1 MQTHTESE
9 TGGISGL
16 AIQESGSWHLP
27 STFGGSGN
35 PLPLQSVDWPLE
47 NYQVA
52 LVPLGE
58 KADRTAATESKSVV
72 VLPMTWRDLVVHLR
86 AQIHLSGVPKESQF
100 VRFGDVS
107 ADFSNMEVFRAEKQ
121 VALTAMELKLLK
133 FLVQNA
139 GRAVSRNEMLD
150 EVWGYQ
156 NYPST
161 RTVDNHILRLRQKLE
176 SDPANPVHFRT
187 VHRVGYRFVFADSRI
202 ASEHKM

>member
-1 MQTHTESE
+1 MENHMEFE
-9 TGGISGL
+9 VGGIPDF
-16 AIQESGSWHLP
+16 AIQEAGSWNLS
-27 STFGGSGN
+27 STFSGI
-35 PLPLQSVDWPLE
+35 PLPLQSKDWPLE

-52 LVPLGE
+52 LVPFGD
-58 KADRTAATESKSVV
+58 KVRRVTSTEQPVL
-72 VLPMTWRDLVVHLR
+72 VLPLTWRELMVQLR
-86 AQIHLSGVPKESQF
+86 SQMQPSGFPHESRF
-100 VRFGDVS
+100 VRFGEVS
-107 ADFSNMEVFRAEKQ
+107 ADFSNMEVSRAEKN

-139 GRAVSRNEMLD
+139 GRAISRNEMLD

-176 SDPANPVHFRT
+176 SDPTHPVHFRT
-187 VHRVGYRFVFADSRI
+187 VHRVGYKFVFADSCL

>member
-1 MQTHTESE
+1 MNSRDN
-9 TGGISGL
+9 G
-16 AIQESGSWHLP
+16 
-27 STFGGSGN
+27 F
-35 PLPLQSVDWPLE
+35 
-47 NYQVA
+47 
-52 LVPLGE
+52 PLGDNV
-58 KADRTAATESKSVV
+58 ARAAAREMKPVLM
-72 VLPMTWRDLVVHLR
+72 LPMTWRELVVHLR
-86 AQIHLSGVPKESQF
+86 PQMQPLGLPQESQF
-100 VRFGDVS
+100 VRFGEVA
-107 ADFSNMEVFRAEKQ
+107 ADFSNMEVSRAKKH

-139 GRAVSRNEMLD
+139 GRAISRNETLD

>member
-1 MQTHTESE
+1 MQTHMESE
-9 TGGISGL
+9 AGRISGL
-16 AIQESGSWHLP
+16 AIQESGSWHFS
-27 STFGGSGN
+27 STLGGSSI
-35 PLPLQSVDWPLE
+35 PLPLQSIDWPLE

-52 LVPLGE
+52 LVPLGD
-58 KADRTAATESKSVV
+58 KVDRAAATEMKPVLM
-72 VLPMTWRDLVVHLR
+72 LPMTWRELVVHLR
-86 AQIHLSGVPKESQF
+86 SQIHPSGLPQESQF
-100 VRFGDVS
+100 VRFGEVS
-107 ADFSNMEVFRAEKQ
+107 ADFSNMEVSRAEKH
-121 VALTAMELKLLK
+121 VALTAMELKLLR